1 MGCRK
6 FEVGIREQ
14 ATGKMMHREWSR
26 AEVETSIPWLKRM
39 NARGNDIYIRPAQG
53 ETHALILVDD
63 VDGVTV
69 AEMKARGHH
78 PACVVE
84 TSPKN
89 LQAWLKID
97 AEALSERLRA
107 TIAREAAQ
115 MYGADPASADARH
128 YGRLAGFTNRKGQ
141 YEDAYGRQPWVLCRE
156 ASGQTIRH
164 GAELV
169 DQARQRLEAQAL
181 AAEQRARVQAIRFA
195 QTGYDAV
202 GVYRAKMK
210 AQADYWGGRID
221 WSRADW
227 DVCKTML
234 KSGYAPERIKQA
246 MAQASPAIESR
257 KAGHIRD
264 YCHRTVEK
272 AMQEP
277 EVQQAMAQMLRRG
290 RGRGMSR

>member
-1 MGCRK
+1 MGCRN
-6 FEVGIREQ
+6 FEVGIRDPV
-14 ATGKMMHREWSR
+14 TGKMMNRQWSR
-26 AEVETSIPWLKRM
+26 AEVEKSVPWLKRM
-39 NARGNDIYIRPAQG
+39 NARGNDIYVRPAQS
-53 ETHALILVDD
+53 EKYALILVDD

-97 AEALSERLRA
+97 DAALSERLRA
-107 TIAREAAQ
+107 TIAQEVAQ
-115 MYGADPASADARH
+115 LYGADPASADARH
-128 YGRLAGFTNRKGQ
+128 YGRLAGFTNRKDQ
-141 YEDAYGRQPWVLCRE
+141 HEDAYGRQPWVLCRE
-156 ASGQTIRH
+156 ACGQTVRQ

-169 DQARQRLEAQAL
+169 DQARQRLEAREL
-181 AAEQRARVQAIRFA
+181 AAEQRARVDAIRFA
-195 QTGYDAV
+195 SKTGYGAV
-202 GVYRAKMK
+202 AVYRAKMK
-210 AQADYWGGRID
+210 AQADRWGGRID

-227 DVCKTML
+227 DVCKTLL
-234 KSGYAPERIKQA
+234 KSGYNPERIKQA

-257 KAGHIRD
+257 KAGHIQD

-277 EVQQAMAQMLRRG
+277 EVQQAIAQRLS